1 MKTDHQNLNGIGT
14 VWSAT
19 DNLFEEI
26 VVACSQNVHLSVLF
40 WGGRMGLYM
49 DWIFDWLCS

>member
-1 MKTDHQNLNGIGT
+1 MKTDHQNLNGIAT
-14 VWSAT
+14 VWSAM
-19 DNLFEEI
+19 DNLLEEI

-40 WGGRMGLYM
+40 WGGRMELYM